1 MLQAAQWLKR
11 TRHKFKLKQFLR
23 KLNKHLPTH
32 VLKKHGYLVASSW
45 SGKSELIK
53 LLVYRELIK
62 PKPKEAVILLD
73 PHGDM
78 AQEIAQFTEFRQ
90 AKYANRLVFIDPSLK
105 QGYSP
110 SINPFQLEYKTD
122 ENIALMT
129 QELLSIIK
137 VLLQWL
143 GQSSAQS
150 SNGLQSQWAST
161 TNQMDAILSPCIA
174 TLLRC
179 GNSSF
184 TDLQR
189 FMDDNNNAD
198 LLALGQQSPNPQHR
212 LLFRHKFNSP
222 LFSATKHGIYTR
234 LQVIL
239 NDPTF
244 QNLISNTTTINLKQ
258 LIEEKKII
266 LFKLSLGNAWSDS
279 VQAYGRFIVG
289 LLRIIALQRTNI
301 AVNKRVPIL
310 LFIDEFQNFI
320 SSDIEKALTQL
331 RKYGLHLMLA
341 NQYVWQQISSALQKT
356 LFASGVKIAGKNEKK
371 SLSILANEME
381 LTVDE
386 LKKLNT
392 GEFYL
397 QVANYPPIKI
407 KTPKYLLWNKNTMPS
422 KSWHYLVKQTLQ
434 AYYSK
439 LKPHDAHSD
448 LTHEINNQK
457 HNQYYVNQQQIS
469 PNTQLENLHSKY
481 QIEWD

>member
-1 MLQAAQWLKR
+1 MLNFFYRFKIFQLKW
-11 TRHKFKLKQFLR
+11 FLR
-23 KLNKHLPTH
+23 QLNKHLPTYA
-32 VLKKHGYLVASSW
+32 LKKHAYLVASSW

-78 AQEIAQFTEFRQ
+78 AQEIAQFNEFSQTR
-90 AKYANRLVFIDPSLK
+90 YANRLVFIDPSVK
-105 QGYSP
+105 TGYSP
-110 SINPFQLEYKTD
+110 SINPFQLEVKTD
-122 ENIALMT
+122 ESIALMT
-129 QELLSIIK
+129 QELLNIIK
-137 VLLQWL
+137 VLLQSM
-143 GQSSAQS
+143 GQSNSW
-150 SNGLQSQWAST
+150 SQNQWTST

-179 GNSSF
+179 QNTSF

-198 LLALGQQSPNPQHR
+198 LLALGQKSPNPQHR
-212 LLFRHKFNSP
+212 MLFRHKFNSP

-244 QNLISNTTTINLKQ
+244 QNLISNTTTVNLKQ

-289 LLRIIALQRTNI
+289 LLRIIALQRTSVAI
-301 AVNKRVPIL
+301 NKRVPIL

-331 RKYGLHLMLA
+331 RKYGLHLLLA

-371 SLSILANEME
+371 SLSLLANEMD
-381 LTVDE
+381 LTVDA
-386 LKKLNT
+386 LKQLNV

-397 QVANYPPIKI
+397 QAGNYLPIKF
-407 KTPKYLLWNKNTMPS
+407 KTPKYLLWNANAMPVT
-422 KSWHYLVKQTLQ
+422 SWRNLVKQNLQ
-434 AYYSK
+434 RYYWK
-439 LKPHDAHSD
+439 LAPNNASTD
-448 LTHEINNQK
+448 LMDEINNQK
-457 HNQYYVNQQQIS
+457 HNKYYVSQQQLDT
-469 PNTQLENLHSKY
+469 NTHLENLNSKY
-481 QIEWD
+481 QLKWDLPKSK

>member
-1 MLQAAQWLKR
+1 MLHAAQWLKR
-11 TRHKFKLKQFLR
+11 SRNKLKLNQFLR

-32 VLKKHGYLVASSW
+32 ALKKHGYLVASSW

-53 LLVYRELIK
+53 LLIYRELIK
-62 PKPKEAVILLD
+62 QKPKEAVILLD

-78 AQEIAQFTEFRQ
+78 AQEIAQFNEFNQ
-90 AKYANRLVFIDPSLK
+90 TQYANRLVFIDPSLK

-110 SINPFQLEYKTD
+110 SINPFELEVKTE

-137 VLLQWL
+137 VLLQST
-143 GQSSAQS
+143 GQSNTGSQ
-150 SNGLQSQWAST
+150 NQWAST

-198 LLALGQQSPNPQHR
+198 LQALGQQSPNPQHR
-212 LLFRHKFNSP
+212 LLFRHKFSSP

-266 LFKLSLGNAWSDS
+266 LFKLSLGNAGSDS

-301 AVNKRVPIL
+301 AIHKRVPIL

-331 RKYGLHLMLA
+331 RKYGLHLILA
-341 NQYVWQQISSALQKT
+341 NQYVWQQISTALQKT

-371 SLSILANEME
+371 SLSLLANEME

-386 LKKLNT
+386 LKQLNT

-397 QVANYPPIKI
+397 QTANYPPIKI
-407 KTPKYLLWNKNTMPS
+407 KTPKYLLWSQNAMPT
-422 KSWHYLVKQTLQ
+422 KCWRNLVKQTLQ
-434 AYYSK
+434 HYYGK
-439 LKPHDAHSD
+439 LNPHDWHND
-448 LTHEINNQK
+448 LNHEIQNQK
-457 HNQYYVNQQQIS
+457 HKQHYVNQQQVN
-469 PNTQLENLHSKY
+469 PNTQLENLNSKY
-481 QIEWD
+481 HIEWD

>member
-1 MLQAAQWLKR
+1 MLHAAQWLKR
-11 TRHKFKLKQFLR
+11 SRHKFKLKQFLR
-23 KLNKHLPTH
+23 KLNKHLPIH
-32 VLKKHGYLVASSW
+32 ALKKHGYLVASSW

-78 AQEIAQFTEFRQ
+78 AQEIAQFNEFSHT
-90 AKYANRLVFIDPSLK
+90 KYANRLVFIDPSLK

-110 SINPFQLEYKTD
+110 SINPFQLENKT
-122 ENIALMT
+122 EESIALMT

-150 SNGLQSQWAST
+150 GNGSQNQWAST

-198 LLALGQQSPNPQHR
+198 LLLLGQQSPNPQHR

-301 AVNKRVPIL
+301 AVNKRVTIL

-320 SSDIEKALTQL
+320 SSDLEKALTQL

-371 SLSILANEME
+371 SLSLLANEME

-386 LKKLNT
+386 LKQLNT

-397 QVANYPPIKI
+397 QVANYPAFKI
-407 KTPKYLLWNKNTMPS
+407 KTPKYLLWNKNAMPS
-422 KSWHYLVKQTLQ
+422 KCWHYLVKQTLQ

-448 LTHEINNQK
+448 LTYEINSQK

>member
-11 TRHKFKLKQFLR
+11 SRHKFKLHQFLR
-23 KLNKHLPTH
+23 QLNKHLTTNG
-32 VLKKHGYLVASSW
+32 LKKHGYLVASSW

-62 PKPKEAVILLD
+62 PEPKEAVILLD

-78 AQEIAQFTEFRQ
+78 AQEIAQFNEFSHT
-90 AKYANRLVFIDPSLK
+90 KYANRLVFIDPSLK

-110 SINPFQLEYKTD
+110 SINPFQLEFKT
-122 ENIALMT
+122 ESNIALMT
-129 QELLSIIK
+129 QELLSIIN

-143 GQSSAQS
+143 GQSNSWTP
-150 SNGLQSQWAST
+150 NQWAST

-184 TDLQR
+184 SDLQR

-301 AVNKRVPIL
+301 AVHKRVPIL

-356 LFASGVKIAGKNEKK
+356 LFASGVTIAGKNEKK
-371 SLSILANEME
+371 SLGLLANEME

-386 LKKLNT
+386 LKQLNT

-397 QVANYPPIKI
+397 QAANYPPIKI
-407 KTPKYLLWNKNTMPS
+407 KTPKYLLWSKNAMPS
-422 KSWHYLVKQTLQ
+422 KHRYNLIKQNLQ
-434 AYYSK
+434 RYYSK

-457 HNQYYVNQQQIS
+457 HNQYYVSQQQIS

-481 QIEWD
+481 QLEWD

>member
-11 TRHKFKLKQFLR
+11 SWHKFKLNQFLR
-23 KLNKHLPTH
+23 KLNKHLPTNS
-32 VLKKHGYLVASSW
+32 LKKHGYLVASSW

-62 PKPKEAVILLD
+62 PEPKEAVILLD

-78 AQEIAQFTEFRQ
+78 AQEIAQFNEFSHT
-90 AKYANRLVFIDPSLK
+90 KYDNRLVFIDPSLK

-110 SINPFQLEYKTD
+110 SINPFQLEFKT
-122 ENIALMT
+122 ESNIALMT

-137 VLLQWL
+137 VLLQWI
-143 GQSSAQS
+143 GQSSS
-150 SNGLQSQWAST
+150 SSQNQWAST

-189 FMDDNNNAD
+189 FMDDNNNTD

-244 QNLISNTTTINLKQ
+244 QNLISNTTTVNLKQ
-258 LIEEKKII
+258 LIQEKKII

-301 AVNKRVPIL
+301 AIHKRVPIL

-341 NQYVWQQISSALQKT
+341 NQYVWQQITSALQKT

-371 SLSILANEME
+371 SLSLLANEME

-386 LKKLNT
+386 LKQLNT

-397 QVANYPPIKI
+397 QTANYPPIKI
-407 KTPKYLLWNKNTMPS
+407 KTPKYLLWSQNAMPT
-422 KSWHYLVKQTLQ
+422 KCWCNLVKQTLQ
-434 AYYSK
+434 HYYGK
-439 LKPHDAHSD
+439 LNPHDWHNG
-448 LTHEINNQK
+448 LNHEIQNQK
-457 HNQYYVNQQQIS
+457 HNQHYVNQQQVN

-481 QIEWD
+481 HIEWD

>member
-11 TRHKFKLKQFLR
+11 SRHKLKLKQFLH
-23 KLNKHLPTH
+23 KLNKHLPTNG
-32 VLKKHGYLVASSW
+32 LKKHGYLVASSW

-62 PKPKEAVILLD
+62 PEPKEAVILLD

-78 AQEIAQFTEFRQ
+78 AQEIAQFNEFSHT
-90 AKYANRLVFIDPSLK
+90 KYANRLVFIDPSLK

-110 SINPFQLEYKTD
+110 SINPFQLEFKT
-122 ENIALMT
+122 ESNIALMT

-143 GQSSAQS
+143 GQSS
-150 SNGLQSQWAST
+150 NGSQNQWTST

-184 TDLQR
+184 SDLQR

-212 LLFRHKFNSP
+212 LLFRNKFNSP

-244 QNLISNTTTINLKQ
+244 QNLISNTTTVNLKQ

-266 LFKLSLGNAWSDS
+266 LFKLSLGNTWSDS

-301 AVNKRVPIL
+301 AVHKRVPIL

-320 SSDIEKALTQL
+320 SSNIEKALTQL
-331 RKYGLHLMLA
+331 RKYGLHLILA
-341 NQYVWQQISSALQKT
+341 NQYVWQQISTALQKT
-356 LFASGVKIAGKNEKK
+356 LFASGVKIAGKNE
-371 SLSILANEME
+371 
-381 LTVDE
+381 
-386 LKKLNT
+386 
-392 GEFYL
+392 
-397 QVANYPPIKI
+397 
-407 KTPKYLLWNKNTMPS
+407 
-422 KSWHYLVKQTLQ
+422 
-434 AYYSK
+434 
-439 LKPHDAHSD
+439 
-448 LTHEINNQK
+448 
-457 HNQYYVNQQQIS
+457 
-469 PNTQLENLHSKY
+469 
-481 QIEWD
+481 

>member
-1 MLQAAQWLKR
+1 MLNVIHWLK
-11 TRHKFKLKQFLR
+11 KFQLRKFLR

-32 VLKKHGYLVASSW
+32 SLKKHGYLVASSW
-45 SGKSELIK
+45 SGKSEFIK

-62 PKPKEAVILLD
+62 AKPKEAVILLD

-78 AQEIAQFTEFRQ
+78 AQEIAQFKEFNQ
-90 AKYANRLVFIDPSLK
+90 PKYANRLVFIDPSLK
-105 QGYSP
+105 AGYSP
-110 SINPFQLEYKTD
+110 SINPFQLEVKTD

-137 VLLQWL
+137 VLLQSM
-143 GQSSAQS
+143 GQSNSWTP
-150 SNGLQSQWAST
+150 NQWAST

-179 GNSSF
+179 KNSSF

-198 LLALGQQSPNPQHR
+198 LLVLGQQSPNPQHR

-244 QNLISNTTTINLKQ
+244 QNLISNTTTVNLKQ

-289 LLRIIALQRTNI
+289 LLRIIALQRTNMAI
-301 AVNKRVPIL
+301 QKRVPIL

-331 RKYGLHLMLA
+331 RKYGLHLVLA
-341 NQYVWQQISSALQKT
+341 NQYVWQQISTSLQKT
-356 LFASGVKIAGKNEKK
+356 LFASGVKSAGKNEKK
-371 SLSILANEME
+371 SLTVLANEMD

-386 LKKLNT
+386 LKQLNT

-397 QVANYPPIKI
+397 QVSNYLAVKI
-407 KTPKYLLWNKNTMPS
+407 KTPKYLLWSKNSMPNRYWRS
-422 KSWHYLVKQTLQ
+422 LVKQTLEH
-434 AYYSK
+434 YYGK
-439 LKPHDAHSD
+439 LKQQDTHSD
-448 LTHEINNQK
+448 LKHEINNQK
-457 HNQYYVNQQQIS
+457 HNKYYVHQQQI
-469 PNTQLENLHSKY
+469 NTDTHLENLNSKY